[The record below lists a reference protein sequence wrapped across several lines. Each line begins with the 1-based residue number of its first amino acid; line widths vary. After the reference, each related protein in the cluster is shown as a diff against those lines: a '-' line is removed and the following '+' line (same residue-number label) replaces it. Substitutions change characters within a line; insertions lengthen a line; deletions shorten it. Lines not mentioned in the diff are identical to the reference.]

1 MLVSSEIL
9 FYGLTLISISLSFLV
24 IALVILFVRSIA
36 SYHKLKEEKDKLQA
50 NAVQLSQQ
58 ILEEAQ
64 SKSEKI
70 IVEARTKAAEIL
82 KTATIFTKDE
92 RENLN
97 AGFAKATLG
106 YIEEYRNILEG
117 TKAQTLQILNNV
129 SKDVKDQAGAGV
141 SEMRQAI
148 TAEIEKAQ
156 VSLTQTFRLSFEK
169 IDKELALYKDAK
181 IKRIN
186 ESVFEILKKATQNIL
201 GKSLNMSEHEDLIL
215 NSLEEAKKKVIER

>member
-82 KTATIFTKDE
+82 STAPGALHLRTLQSINDVSSDASNTIIFTIPLE
-92 RENLN
+92 
-97 AGFAKATLG
+97 
-106 YIEEYRNILEG
+106 ILR
-117 TKAQTLQILNNV
+117 A
-129 SKDVKDQAGAGV
+129 
-141 SEMRQAI
+141 
-148 TAEIEKAQ
+148 
-156 VSLTQTFRLSFEK
+156 FEK
-169 IDKELALYKDAK
+169 
-181 IKRIN
+181 
-186 ESVFEILKKATQNIL
+186 
-201 GKSLNMSEHEDLIL
+201 
-215 NSLEEAKKKVIER
+215 KV